1 MYLKLSN
8 SGDNTFTDVGGLV
21 EILRQRYFINHS
33 SEAKTFINEEYTLIS
48 KAKAVTNI
56 FLKVPDFL
64 PNLRVYDSDGE
75 DLPVLPNTFT
85 RALIE
90 SLIDDYERKGD
101 EEMVSRLMDLQNK
114 LRAHDFFLIWIK
126 LPEKKQLSK
135 DEVRVINLEYN
146 AVLEKKEKFI
156 HLNIISPADHSVF
169 YIIKNPEDH
178 TLDTQEIRI
187 LDESGKHENLKSWK
201 PNKQDIMY
209 VSKTSDSLSITA
221 KPIIT
226 NDLELI
232 YSFKPQA
239 KIVTFP
245 IIIILLLS
253 MSAFFLIIIQDCFT
267 NPLCVL
273 PNEENMIQILNKK
286 VEISVGIIAAS
297 LIIPG
302 LIKNPEIRHSLK
314 WGFFLPVILALTAL
328 FA

>member
-1 MYLKLSN
+1 VYLKLSN

-33 SEAKTFINEEYTLIS
+33 SEAKTFINEEYTLI
-48 KAKAVTNI
+48 
-56 FLKVPDFL
+56 
-64 PNLRVYDSDGE
+64 
-75 DLPVLPNTFT
+75 
-85 RALIE
+85 
-90 SLIDDYERKGD
+90 
-101 EEMVSRLMDLQNK
+101 
-114 LRAHDFFLIWIK
+114 
-126 LPEKKQLSK
+126 
-135 DEVRVINLEYN
+135 
-146 AVLEKKEKFI
+146 
-156 HLNIISPADHSVF
+156 
-169 YIIKNPEDH
+169 
-178 TLDTQEIRI
+178 
-187 LDESGKHENLKSWK
+187 
-201 PNKQDIMY
+201 
-209 VSKTSDSLSITA
+209 SKTSDSLSITA